1 MKPMRP
7 KNKKAKAKA
16 YQLILLCIGGL
27 VLGSAIPLFAS
38 VGHTGTSKNV
48 LITMEVA
55 GTAALAYVFGLYLLK
70 K

>member
-1 MKPMRP
+1 MTV
-7 KNKKAKAKA
+7 KNKKSKAKA

-27 VLGSAIPLFAS
+27 VLGSIIPLIAS
-38 VGHTGTSKNV
+38 AGHSGTSKDL
-48 LITMEVA
+48 LIAMEVA

>member
-1 MKPMRP
+1 MTV
-7 KNKKAKAKA
+7 KNKKSRAKP
-16 YQLILLCIGGL
+16 YQLILLCLCGL

-38 VGHTGTSKNV
+38 AGHTGTSKDL
-48 LITMEVA
+48 LIAMEVA